1 MIEFDPTLVHDWLSR
16 TARLLPDKEA
26 LVCGQDRWTYKALD
40 LYSSHLASA
49 LVNMGVQRQDRIV
62 VFLDNSA
69 ETVISLYGILKA
81 GGIFVILA
89 SSVKGRKLRY
99 ILKNSGASVLI
110 THTSK
115 ARVVRD
121 ALDSDLSL
129 RKLIWVG
136 PTNAIPPQFVPDS
149 SRWEEIF
156 SDLSAA
162 RAKYPDTRILPRC
175 IDVDLAALIYTS
187 GSTGEPKGVV
197 STHQNMISAA
207 KSIIQYIGNTQEDVI
222 LNVLPLSFGY
232 GLYQVIMSC
241 MFGGTL
247 VLERSFLYPHVV
259 LEHVTKEKVTGL
271 PLVPSM
277 AAMMLK
283 MQNIHEYDFSTLR
296 YITSAGAALPVKH
309 LRSLRKLVLQ
319 AKIFNMYGLTECVR
333 VSYLVGQELDKRPSS
348 VGIVMP
354 DCEVFIVDEAG
365 NEVAPGEIGELVV
378 KGSNVAQGYWNAPD
392 LTGKVFKNG
401 LYPVGRILYT
411 GDYFKRDAEGFLY
424 FLGRKDD
431 MINSSAERISP
442 KEVENIIQNLDGV
455 AEVAVVGVPDEI
467 LGQAIKAF
475 IVPSDGTQL
484 AERQILSYCATN
496 METFMVP
503 KYVEFVGELP
513 KTPNGKVDKKALRA
527 KGIDQHG
534 NWRILDVKYSKARL
548 RQRKPEDSE
557 HHRSDRV

>member
-16 TARLLPDKEA
+16 AARLLPDKEA
-26 LVCGQDRWTYKALD
+26 LVFGQDRWTYKTLD
-40 LYSSHLASA
+40 LYSSHLAGA
-49 LVNMGVQRQDRIV
+49 LGNMGVQRQDRV
-62 VFLDNSA
+62 VVLLDNSA
-69 ETVISLYGILKA
+69 ETVISIYGILKA
-81 GGIFVILA
+81 GDIFVILA

-99 ILKNSGASVLI
+99 VLENSGASVLI
-110 THTSK
+110 THNSK
-115 ARVVRD
+115 ANVVEE
-121 ALDSDLSL
+121 ALDSDLKL
-129 RKLIWVG
+129 RKLVWVG
-136 PTNAIPPQFVPDS
+136 PTKAIPPRFASGSLSWD
-149 SRWEEIF
+149 EIF
-156 SDLSAA
+156 SDLSATGA
-162 RAKYPDTRILPRC
+162 EYPDRKTLPRC
-175 IDVDLAALIYTS
+175 IDADLASLIYTS

-207 KSIIQYIGNTQEDVI
+207 KSIIQYIGNMQDDVI

-247 VLERSFLYPHVV
+247 VLERSFLYPHVI

-283 MQNIHEYDFSTLR
+283 MQNIHEYDFSSLR

-309 LRSLRKLVLQ
+309 LRSLWKLMPQ

-354 DCEVFIVDEAG
+354 NCEVFILDEMG
-365 NEVAPGEIGELVV
+365 NEVAPGEIGELAVR
-378 KGSNVAQGYWNAPD
+378 GSNVAQGYWNAPD
-392 LTGKVFKNG
+392 LTSKVFKNCE
-401 LYPVGRILYT
+401 YPVGRILYT
-411 GDYFKRDAEGFLY
+411 GDYFKKDADGFLY

-431 MINSSAERISP
+431 MINSSAEQISP

-467 LGQAIKAF
+467 LGQVVKAF
-475 IVPSDGTQL
+475 IVPLNGTVL
-484 AERQILSYCATN
+484 AEKQVLRYCATN

-503 KYVEFVGELP
+503 KYVQFVHELP
-513 KTPNGKVDKKALRA
+513 KTSKGKVDKKALKA
-527 KGIDQHG
+527 MGI
-534 NWRILDVKYSKARL
+534 
-548 RQRKPEDSE
+548 E
-557 HHRSDRV
+557 